1 MIKITKLEAEFWLA
15 VSRKVLERTKKEIE
29 DFKGKKSKISLSK
42 KRLLEKDLKDSKE
55 RVKYWE
61 SILKDL

>member
-1 MIKITKLEAEFWLA
+1 MIKTSKLEAEFWLA

-29 DFKGKKSKISLSK
+29 DLKDKNSKKILAK
-42 KRLLEKDLKDSKE
+42 KRLLEKDLKYSKE